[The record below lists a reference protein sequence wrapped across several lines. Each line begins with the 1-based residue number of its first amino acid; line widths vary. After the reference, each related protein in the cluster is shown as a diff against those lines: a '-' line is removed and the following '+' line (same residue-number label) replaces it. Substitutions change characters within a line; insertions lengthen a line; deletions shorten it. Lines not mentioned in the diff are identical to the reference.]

1 VILLVGL
8 GNPGAEYKYHR
19 HNIGFMVIDKLVDDL
34 KAINITKAS
43 FKGELYKT
51 PHFYLLKP
59 MTYMNLS
66 GESVQAVA
74 SYFKLEEIVV
84 FHDELDIPLG
94 SIRIKHG
101 GSAGGH
107 NGLRSLD
114 SHIGND
120 YDRIRLGIGRPEH
133 KSDVTKYVLGN
144 FSKEESPCVEK
155 VLDRACLIAK
165 ETKSLDT
172 KALIQQ
178 YVSKKSI
185 CE

>member
-8 GNPGAEYKYHR
+8 GNPGAEYKYNR

-34 KAINITKAS
+34 KAVNVTKAS

-74 SYFKLEEIVV
+74 SYFKLEDIVV

-107 NGLRSLD
+107 NGLKSLD
-114 SHIGND
+114 SHIGNA
-120 YDRIRLGIGRPEH
+120 YDRVRLGIGRPEH
-133 KSDVTKYVLGN
+133 KSDVTKHVLGN
-144 FSKEESPCVEK
+144 FSKEESSCVIK
-155 VLDRACLIAK
+155 VVDRACQIAK
-165 ETKSLDT
+165 ETNRLDN